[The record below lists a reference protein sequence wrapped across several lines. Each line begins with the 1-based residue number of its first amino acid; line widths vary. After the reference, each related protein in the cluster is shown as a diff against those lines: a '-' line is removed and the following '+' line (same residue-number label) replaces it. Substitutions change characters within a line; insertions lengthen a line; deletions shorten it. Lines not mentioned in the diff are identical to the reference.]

1 MGVFIITIA
10 ILSLAVWIFNHVWK
24 LALRFFYY
32 VLLEAID
39 VVKKIIV
46 AAKRFGKVMFLLY
59 KRLKNGKIYKVV
71 YKEEEVDEIDVPEG
85 LQEELN
91 CHEEVIV
98 KKDDIDPSEF

>member
-24 LALRFFYY
+24 LALRFFYN

-46 AAKRFGKVMFLLY
+46 ATKRFGKVMFLLY
-59 KRLKNGKIYKVV
+59 KRLKNGKIYKV
-71 YKEEEVDEIDVPEG
+71 KFEEEEVEIDDVPEG
-85 LQEELN
+85 LQEELD

-98 KKDDIDPSEF
+98 KKDDIEPSEF

>member
-1 MGVFIITIA
+1 MGVFIIGIA
-10 ILSLAVWIFNHVWK
+10 ILSLAVWIFQHVWK
-24 LALRFFYY
+24 LALKFFYN

-46 AAKRFGKVMFLLY
+46 ATKRFGKVMFLLY
-59 KRLKNGKIYKVV
+59 KRLKNGKIYKV
-71 YKEEEVDEIDVPEG
+71 KFEEEEVEIGDVPEG
-85 LQEELN
+85 LQEELD